1 MKKYLFKLNNK
12 SISRDELSRLCLES
26 DQLEEL
32 IDTGSVT
39 CERLT
44 DESSVDIVT
53 IELLPAVETKEIK
66 LLNLYRELSRTYLK
80 LIEMDLSELTLN
92 HEFYKMKI
100 AELRIKIK
108 ELE

>member
-53 IELLPAVETKEIK
+53 IELLPVVETKEIK
-66 LLNLYRELSRTYLK
+66 LLNLYKELAILSGAAFDTTNTDPRHIDLLK
-80 LIEMDLSELTLN
+80 
-92 HEFYKMKI
+92 
-100 AELRIKIK
+100 KIK
-108 ELE
+108 ELENSWKNL